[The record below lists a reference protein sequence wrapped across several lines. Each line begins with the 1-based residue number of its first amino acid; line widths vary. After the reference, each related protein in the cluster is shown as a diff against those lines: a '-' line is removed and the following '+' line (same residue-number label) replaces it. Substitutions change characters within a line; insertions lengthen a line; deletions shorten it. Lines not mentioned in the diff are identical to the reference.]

1 MLNAKAIFRS
11 LWHDTRGQ
19 VSFAMMMFLVT
30 IVAIGSVTGLVALR
44 DHIANEFCDVA
55 AALQHLNQSYDVKVT
70 IFNSEGNEVYSYTA
84 VYQEPGD
91 PPPSDAC
98 VEFKPLLDLDNP

>member
-55 AALQHLNQSYDVKVT
+55 AALQHLNQSYEVEVT
-70 IFNSEGNEVYSYTA
+70 IVDSDDNVVYSYTA
-84 VYQEPGD
+84 VYQEPDG

-98 VEFKPLLDLDNP
+98 VVFEPLLDPGNP